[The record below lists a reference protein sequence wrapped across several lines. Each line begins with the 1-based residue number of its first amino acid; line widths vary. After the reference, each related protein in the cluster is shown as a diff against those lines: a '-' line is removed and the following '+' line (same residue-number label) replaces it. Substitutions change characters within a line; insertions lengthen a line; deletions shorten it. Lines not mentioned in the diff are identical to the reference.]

1 MKRRHTT
8 RRLIGLLRPFYAGI
22 LIAVLFGALT
32 VLASVGL
39 MATSAWLI
47 SRSALRPSV
56 ADLGVSIVGVRFFGI
71 ARGVFRYLERL
82 AAHDTTFRLLA
93 HLRVQFYAALEPLA
107 PARLSAHR
115 SGDLLSRVVNDV
127 ETLENVFLRGVAP
140 FVVAGITGIATAI
153 LFAAFDPLA
162 ALILIGFMLVGGIGL
177 PLWALRAGAQPGTE
191 RVAASAALNAAL
203 VDGIQGMADLVA
215 NGAARAQL
223 AQLDALSERFTAAER
238 HYAHLDSLQMAFGVA
253 LAQGAAL
260 AVLIAAIPR
269 VEGIYLATL
278 TLATL
283 AAFEAITPLAAAAA
297 QFSRDLAAAD
307 RLFEVADQPPAVT
320 DPANPAPLP
329 ARADL
334 YLDGVRLQYTP
345 DGPPALDGLTLSVPA
360 GARIAI
366 VGASGAGKSSIL
378 NVLLR
383 FWDYQDGKI
392 TVGGTDLRALSLEDA
407 RRLFAVMPQRPYLFN
422 TTLREN
428 IRIAYPE
435 ATDSDVEAAVRA
447 AQATD
452 FIAALPDGYE
462 TLIGENG
469 AKLSAGQ
476 AGRVALARALLRPA
490 PILIL
495 DEATANLDPVT
506 ERSILETVYA
516 AAGGRTL
523 IALTHRL
530 ALLDQMDVIY
540 VMDGGRIVQAGH
552 HTELI
557 RIAGPYARLVEAQPL
572 ETFTP

>member
-1 MKRRHTT
+1 MRANHTA
-8 RRLIGLLRPFYAGI
+8 RRLIGLLRPFYRGMAV
-22 LIAVLFGALT
+22 AVLFGTIT

-71 ARGVFRYLERL
+71 ARGVFRYIERL
-82 AAHDTTFRLLA
+82 ASHDTTFRLLA

-115 SGDLLSRVVNDV
+115 SGDLLSRAVNDV
-127 ETLENVFLRGVAP
+127 ETLENIFLRGVAP
-140 FVVAGITGIATAI
+140 FMVAGITGIATTI

-162 ALILIGFMLVGGIGL
+162 ALILVGFMLVGGVGL
-177 PLWALRAGAQPGTE
+177 PLWALRAGADPGAE
-191 RVAASAALNAAL
+191 RIAANAALNAAL

-215 NGAARAQL
+215 NGATRAQL
-223 AQLDALSERFTAAER
+223 AHLDALSKRFTASEH
-238 HYAHLDSLQMAFGVA
+238 HYARLDALQMGIGVM

-297 QFSRDLAAAD
+297 QFSRDVAAAD
-307 RLFEVADQPPAVT
+307 RLFEVADQLPAVT
-320 DPANPAPLP
+320 DPAHPAPLP
-329 ARADL
+329 PHADL
-334 YLDGVRLQYTP
+334 HLTGVRLRYTP

-360 GARIAI
+360 GARVAI

-378 NVLLR
+378 NALLR
-383 FWDYQDGKI
+383 FWDYQDGQI

-407 RRLFAVMPQRPYLFN
+407 RRLFTVMPQRPYLFN

-428 IRIAYPE
+428 IRIAHPE
-435 ATDSDVEAAVRA
+435 ATNAEVEAAVSA

-462 TLIGENG
+462 TYIGENG

-476 AGRVALARALLRPA
+476 AGRVALARALLRSA

-495 DEATANLDPVT
+495 DEATANLDPIT
-506 ERSILETVYA
+506 ERAILETVYA

-540 VMDGGRIVQAGH
+540 VMDGGQVVQAGR

-557 RIAGPYARLVEAQPL
+557 GVAGPYQALVQAQPL
-572 ETFTP
+572 ENLTP